1 MIRYL
6 FIITLVFIFKCSNLY
21 AQFNLELPQ
30 IGTCDNKI
38 SMPSPDASSQAVYS
52 EINLSNHLLEPIRT
66 KIPRYKSFRLGEI
79 FKDNEKGKPSP
90 EIKIVADF
98 NKDGFEI

>member
-6 FIITLVFIFKCSNLY
+6 FIITLVFIFKSSNLF
-21 AQFNLELPQ
+21 AQFFNLELPQ
-30 IGTCDNKI
+30 IGSCDNKI
-38 SMPSPDASSQAVYS
+38 SMPSPDASSQVVYS

-90 EIKIVADF
+90 EIKL
-98 NKDGFEI
+98 